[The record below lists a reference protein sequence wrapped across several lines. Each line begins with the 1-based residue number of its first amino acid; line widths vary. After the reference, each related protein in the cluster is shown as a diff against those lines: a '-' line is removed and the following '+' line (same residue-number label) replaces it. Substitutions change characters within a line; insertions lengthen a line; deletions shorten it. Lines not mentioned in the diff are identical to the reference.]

1 MDTGLILALVAALSF
16 SIGIVIVRR
25 ASAAA
30 GESFSVTAVSIIIGV
45 PFFAVAVTLAGEWQK
60 VLQASWQSLSL
71 LAAAGVIHFIFGRLL
86 GYSAYRIIGANK
98 ATPFIMTN
106 RFYTLLF
113 SFFFLRESITVFIVS
128 GVFLMFLGSALTS
141 SEKKTVAAGREKKRF
156 SADAKGILL
165 ALAAALCWGITPVLI
180 KPGVEQIGSSI
191 AGAFISYCA
200 AGMVMLVM
208 LSRNSLRVQVTRQP
222 LLKSLLP
229 MSAAALFSSTGQLL
243 YYTALGKS
251 PASVV
256 TPLLSVQIIFIFFL
270 SLVVN
275 RRSEVFSWKVALG
288 MAATL
293 AGTFLLFQ

>member
-1 MDTGLILALVAALSF
+1 METGLILALIASLSF
-16 SIGIVIVRR
+16 STGIVIVRR

-30 GESFSVTAVSIIIGV
+30 GESFSVTAVSVIIGI
-45 PFFAVAVTLAGEWQK
+45 PFFALAVTIAGDWDK
-60 VLQASWQSLSL
+60 VLMVSWRALAL
-71 LAAAGVIHFIFGRLL
+71 LTSAGVIHFIFGRLL
-86 GYSAYRIIGANK
+86 GYSSYRLIGANK

-113 SFFFLRESITVFIVS
+113 SFLFLGESITIFIIA
-128 GVFLMFLGSALTS
+128 GVLCMFLGAALTS
-141 SEKKTVAAGREKKRF
+141 AEKKIVSATREKKF
-156 SADAKGILL
+156 LSVEMKGILL

-191 AGAFISYCA
+191 AGAFVSYCA
-200 AGMVMLVM
+200 AGVVMFGLLM
-208 LSRNSLRVQVTRQP
+208 RKSLRQQVRQQP
-222 LLKSLLP
+222 LVKSLAMMAL
-229 MSAAALFSSTGQLL
+229 AGLFSATGQLL

-270 SLVVN
+270 SLLVN
-275 RRSEVFSWKVALG
+275 RKTEIFSWKVALG
-288 MAATL
+288 MTATL